1 MGENSNININIKYV
15 NLLKSIIQKDDIIK
29 NINNKNELVLVEK
42 LLSFYIDLDSYED
55 ELSKLEIKGKIIN
68 ICLLYFVYINNKIIS
83 NINKDILFKFIIR
96 ISEDISININ
106 DLFYY
111 ILNKNIKIKLDI
123 LFKLDELLR
132 LNIYMFNNILDVLNN
147 KIVYSVID
155 KYNENFKL
163 INNFIDVN
171 FIKKNTDKVNINEI
185 SYLNEILLNKMIFYN
200 LLNKHDEYILYIKNE
215 SLYFDNDL
223 FKNISVNIKKN
234 TSKQKNIDIIEDYI
248 LLLQKIENIEDIKEN
263 KVYEN
268 IPDEFLDP
276 IYNTLIE
283 NPIILPSSKK

>member
-171 FIKKNTDKVNINEI
+171 FIKK
-185 SYLNEILLNKMIFYN
+185 Y
-200 LLNKHDEYILYIKNE
+200 
-215 SLYFDNDL
+215 
-223 FKNISVNIKKN
+223 
-234 TSKQKNIDIIEDYI
+234 
-248 LLLQKIENIEDIKEN
+248 
-263 KVYEN
+263 
-268 IPDEFLDP
+268 
-276 IYNTLIE
+276 
-283 NPIILPSSKK
+283 